1 MLTIWPD
8 VEVTRRKRFHFVTD
22 EAGVVLWRGIR
33 LTQLLEFVITTGAS
47 EALVRTA
54 DAAYHLRLAA
64 RPQGNEAP
72 LWPNSPPPF

>member
-1 MLTIWPD
+1 VLTIWPD

-33 LTQLLEFVITTGAS
+33 LSDLIEWLHVTEQT
-47 EALVRTA
+47 EALVRTELH
-54 DAAYHLRLAA
+54 AYRLELRPEITAKE
-64 RPQGNEAP
+64 QP